1 MNKDLN
7 KGCELCCLPEDRSTS
22 HIEKVKQD
30 ASESKANT
38 LHWDCSPVCLSC
50 KTLLTDHGIL
60 LHQKAS
66 YRLSQPTLR
75 H

>member
-1 MNKDLN
+1 MSKDLN
-7 KGCELCCLPEDRSTS
+7 KGCELCRLPEDGSTS
-22 HIEKVKQD
+22 HIEKVKQE

-50 KTLLTDHGIL
+50 EKMLTDNGIL

-66 YRLSQPTLR
+66 YRLSKPTLK